1 MAAKGAGLWDDLVP
15 IIDASLCRRCAECAA
30 EATCTVHALRRA
42 AADAVPAPDA
52 GFCLG
57 CYACAA
63 ACPHRAIRQPK
74 RG

>member
-1 MAAKGAGLWDDLVP
+1 MPKRTGLWDDVVP
-15 IIDASLCRRCAECAA
+15 TVDATLCRRCAECEA
-30 EATCTVHALRRA
+30 EAICTVRALRRTGA
-42 AADAVPAPDA
+42 ETVPVPDA